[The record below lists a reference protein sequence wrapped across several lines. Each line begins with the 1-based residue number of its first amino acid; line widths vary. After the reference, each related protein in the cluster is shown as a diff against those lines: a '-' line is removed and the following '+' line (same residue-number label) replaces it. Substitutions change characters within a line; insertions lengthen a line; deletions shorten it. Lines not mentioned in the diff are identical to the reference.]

1 MNRSWSAGVRHDGD
15 MSESTG
21 RVTDE
26 PREEFPGDIVLMSPD
41 VYDELLATLETPDHS
56 VELEA
61 LDMLPRRI
69 G

>member
-1 MNRSWSAGVRHDGD
+1 

-61 LDMLPRRI
+61 LAMLPRRI
-69 G
+69 R